1 MKKRNFTLIEL
12 LVVIA
17 IIAILA
23 AILLPALQSARARAQ
38 GTTCINN
45 LKQSGVLAQNYF
57 NDHRNWWPCDSNVT
71 SKPTAEIDGVT
82 VKINNYVYNFWKG
95 KYLKDTIAL
104 TSSAPTQLFCPSMQL
119 VKDRAANGNYPQ
131 VYGTQYSHSGT
142 HFYDSSS
149 GATSGMSTG
158 FNVMAASLSRGYAR
172 ANVGTASSAPINES
186 VSTSQRIL
194 LHDTTTSR
202 SGGEMSSRSH
212 MDDSIDTGYGKP
224 YLVHGGRCNVLAVGG
239 NVLSADGDALYN
251 DLWVNFFGFLP
262 LRSTRMY
269 GYMDSGPELVKL
281 TKH

>member
-1 MKKRNFTLIEL
+1 MKKRSFTLIEL

-38 GTTCINN
+38 STSCINN
-45 LKQSGVLAQNYF
+45 LKQNGIIVQTYF
-57 NDHRNWWPCDSNVT
+57 ADHKNWWPCDSNVT
-71 SKPTAEIDGVT
+71 SKPTETIDNIT

-95 KYLKDTIAL
+95 KYIKDTVAL
-104 TSSAPTQLFCPSMQL
+104 TSSAPTQWFCPSMQL
-119 VKDRAANGNYPQ
+119 VEDRAANGNYPQ
-131 VYGTQYSHSGT
+131 VYATQYSHSGT
-142 HFYDSSS
+142 HFYDISS
-149 GATSGMSTG
+149 GSTSGMSTG
-158 FNVMAASLSRGYAR
+158 FNVMTASLSKGYNRNQTSNDNA
-172 ANVGTASSAPINES
+172 VPINES
-186 VSTSQRIL
+186 VSPSQRIL

-212 MDDSIDTGYGKP
+212 MDDSISTGYSKP
-224 YLVHGGRCNVLAVGG
+224 YLVHNGRCNVLAVGG
-239 NVLSADGDALYN
+239 NVISADGDTLYE
-251 DLWVNFFGFLP
+251 DLWVNFFAKLP